1 MVEIGKLNKRIT
13 LQKLCETEDES
24 GNAKVEWVDFKAIWA
39 TVKPFKSSE
48 YNFMGKL
55 KPEVTHRIY
64 VRYRNDITPEMRI
77 KYHGRIFEISGH
89 PLDIDEAHK
98 LLEIQ
103 AQEVFEGE
111 QYSV

>member
-1 MVEIGKLNKRIT
+1 MIEIGKLNKRIT
-13 LQKLCETEDES
+13 LQKLCETEDEN
-24 GNAKVEWVDFKAIWA
+24 GNAKVEWADFKTIWA

-64 VRYRNDITPEMRI
+64 VRYRNDIKPEMRI
-77 KYHGRIFEISGH
+77 KYHGRIFEISGT

-98 LLEIQ
+98 ILEIQ
-103 AQEVFEGE
+103 AQEVFEGG
-111 QYSV
+111 QYAV